1 MIIPFDSVIEV
12 IRDLT
17 EVGIIEVCVTL
28 IAEVTF
34 TVVVVDKAVETVVF
48 WLTLF
53 IWFDDFSVVREG
65 IEVFLVVVNATLEFA
80 EDIFGPAL
88 VAVNKTD
95 VLMPFVT
102 RVVRNLDSVV

>member
-1 MIIPFDSVIEV
+1 MEV
-12 IRDLT
+12 VRDLT
-17 EVGIIEVCVTL
+17 EVGTIDVLVTS
-28 IAEVTF
+28 IDEVTF
-34 TVVVVDKAVETVVF
+34 GVVVVDKGVETVVF

-53 IWFDDFSVVREG
+53 IWFDDFTVVREG

-80 EDIFGPAL
+80 EDIFVLTL

-95 VLMPFVT
+95 VLLPFVT